1 MIKQMLS
8 LLCQL
13 RSEGFKEKLKEPNAE
28 TAFVSDFRLVR
39 LIISDTV
46 VDRQGV

>member
-13 RSEGFKEKLKEPNAE
+13 RSEGFKGKLKAPNAE
-28 TAFVSDFRLVR
+28 IAFVSNIRLVR
-39 LIISDTV
+39 LTISDTV
-46 VDRQGV
+46 VDR